1 MNKIDRTGQVALI
14 TGGATGIGLA
24 ISERLHQMGLTVVI
38 AARRSELI
46 NQVVSNFNHTRANSA
61 FGLTLDVRSKA
72 SINTALESLPS
83 NVQSI
88 DVLINNAGLGGSDLL
103 VDCSEDD
110 WNLVID
116 TTLKGPFLVSQA
128 ILPKMI
134 SKRDGFI
141 INISSQA
148 ARHGYANAGPYC
160 AAKFGLMGFAK
171 ALQEEVREHN
181 IQVHN
186 LMPALTQVP
195 APENEQDMT
204 EGWLQTSDLADA
216 AEYVLTR
223 PNRVSLED
231 IGLMGRV
238 C

>member
-1 MNKIDRTGQVALI
+1 METIDRTNQIALI

-24 ISERLHQMGLTVVI
+24 ISERLHSLGMKVI
-38 AARRSELI
+38 IASRRTSLI
-46 NQVVSNFNHTRANSA
+46 NTQVDKLNQQRSHSA
-61 FGLTLDVRSKA
+61 LALTLDVTDKNSITE
-72 SINTALESLPS
+72 SINRLPQEFS
-83 NVQSI
+83 TI
-88 DVLINNAGLGGSDLL
+88 DVLINNAGVGVTDLL
-103 VDCSEDD
+103 IDCPEDR
-110 WNLVID
+110 WNLVIN

-128 ILPKMI
+128 VLPQMI
-134 SKRDGFI
+134 EKKSGFI

-148 ARHGYANAGPYC
+148 AKNGYPNAGPYC

-171 ALQEEVREHN
+171 ALQEEVRDYN

-195 APENEQDMT
+195 APKSSKEMT

-223 PNRVSLED
+223 PARVSLED
-231 IGLMGRV
+231 IGLMGRM
-238 C
+238 

>member
-14 TGGATGIGLA
+14 TGGSTGIGLA
-24 ISERLHQMGLTVVI
+24 ISERLHQMGLTVII

-46 NQVVSNFNHTRANSA
+46 SEVINKFNHERAKSA
-61 FGLTLDVRSKA
+61 IGLTLDVRSKS
-72 SINTALESLPS
+72 SINNALESLPS
-83 NVQSI
+83 HLQTI
-88 DVLINNAGLGGSDLL
+88 DVLINNAGLGVSDLL
-103 VDCSEDD
+103 TDCSEDD
-110 WNLVID
+110 WDLVID

-134 SKRDGFI
+134 CQREGFI

-148 ARHGYANAGPYC
+148 AKNGYANAGPYC

-171 ALQEEVREHN
+171 ALQEEVREYN

-195 APENEQDMT
+195 APANEEDMT

-216 AEYVLTR
+216 AEFVLTR
-223 PNRVSLED
+223 PARVSLED
-231 IGLMGRV
+231 IGLMGRS
-238 C
+238 